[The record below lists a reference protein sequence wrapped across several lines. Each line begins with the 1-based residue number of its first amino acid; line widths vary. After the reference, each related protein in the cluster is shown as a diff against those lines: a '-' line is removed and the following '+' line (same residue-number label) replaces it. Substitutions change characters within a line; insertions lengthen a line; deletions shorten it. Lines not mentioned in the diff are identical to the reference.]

1 MTDQQFKELSGRI
14 DGVARVVMTLICQ
27 LEDSR
32 TLDGERLDK
41 LLRSLAESR
50 NTAEQAVSSQV
61 VQQMTD
67 QLASAR
73 RNRTL
78 AP

>member
-27 LEDSR
+27 LEDSN
-32 TLDGERLDK
+32 TLNGERLDR
-41 LLRSLAESR
+41 LLRSLAENR

-61 VQQMTD
+61 VRQMAD
-67 QLASAR
+67 QLATSR
-73 RNRTL
+73 RNRSL
-78 AP
+78 AH